1 MTNSPQITSDNF
13 NDYILT
19 IADEMNHNNSDNNN
33 AISFINNKPSD
44 YLFQIF
50 KKIISKYKI

>member
-13 NDYILT
+13 KDYILT
-19 IADEMNHNNSDNNN
+19 IPDEMNHNNSDNNDT
-33 AISFINNKPSD
+33 ISFINNKPLD
-44 YLFQIF
+44 NLFQTF

>member
-13 NDYILT
+13 NDYFLT
-19 IADEMNHNNSDNNN
+19 IADEMNHNYSNNN
-33 AISFINNKPSD
+33 NVVSFISNKPLD
-44 YLFQIF
+44 YRFQIF